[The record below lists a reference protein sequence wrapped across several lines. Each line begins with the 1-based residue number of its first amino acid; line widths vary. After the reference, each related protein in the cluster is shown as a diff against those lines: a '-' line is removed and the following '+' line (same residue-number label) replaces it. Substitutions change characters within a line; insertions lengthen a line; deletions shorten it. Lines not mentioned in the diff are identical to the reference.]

1 MRPLLLLLATAFG
14 LHSALAQTTCLGSKR
29 SGATAFQRSGL
40 QDQRSD
46 SIDILHT
53 TIHLDLTDWSND
65 RILARTDLR
74 FAPLVAGIDAIRLD
88 LIDLTVDSVQDANGL
103 DLPFTHAGGTLWV
116 ALGQPFGPGD
126 EVEIRVHYQG
136 EPATDPSN
144 FGGFYLENQYLYNL
158 GVAFT
163 SQPHSY
169 GRSWFP
175 CFDNFV
181 ERSAFSF
188 HITTTGGRSVW
199 CNGHLQGTTALG
211 GDTLL
216 THWDLQ
222 ETIPSYLASVAAANY
237 RNVQLRFTSIDGDT
251 IPVDLV
257 ALPGDTAQLRA
268 SFVHLRDAFDR
279 FESCFGAYR
288 WNRIGYHL
296 ASRGAMEHST
306 NITYPDFIA
315 DGSTQYEATMAHE
328 LAHQWFGDL
337 VTCARA
343 EEMYINEGFAEYL
356 SYLFLEAV
364 HGPGRYRNTVRA
376 NHYDMLRRCHW
387 EDGGEHYALAEVP
400 QDRTYGEHSY
410 NKGADVLHT
419 LRSYLGEASFC
430 SGLTSFLDAH
440 AFQPVTTAQLR
451 DHLTAA
457 TGQDLSAFFDDWIL
471 QPGWAGFEVDSFSVA
486 PQGGVFATTVHVEQ
500 KLRAAQHLYTDVPMT
515 VTVVSTTGD
524 RWSPN
529 DPVLLGGA
537 QTTFTVDAP
546 FAPAAVLLNA
556 DDRISQAV
564 TAVEDTLNG
573 PGTVNLQQADLM
585 LIAQSVPSAVP
596 VRAEQYW
603 TAADGWTDQPFLYMV
618 SPDRWWRVH
627 GTFPTGTLI
636 RARINY
642 DGRPSSA
649 GGLDVG
655 LMEDLPGLPFHEDS
669 LVLLHRPNAHFP
681 WSLWPQQ
688 TRTILNNPT
697 DRTGRIEAE
706 GLLPGDYV
714 LARRT
719 SAVGLPA
726 PRSIPGV
733 RTWPDPAT
741 DHLVVAWPTDPP
753 YGTVIRL
760 RDHAGRLLLERSAV
774 QALTRVPLDHLAPQ
788 VVHVTILGPDG
799 LERGIGRCTIVR

>member
-1 MRPLLLLLATAFG
+1 MRLPSLIASFIALSAAT
-14 LHSALAQTTCLGSKR
+14 AQTTCLESKR
-29 SGATAFQRSGL
+29 TGDAPPHRSGL

-53 TIHLDLTDWSND
+53 AIHLDLTAWAND
-65 RILARTDLR
+65 RISARTVVR
-74 FAPLVAGIDAIRLD
+74 FAPLVPGVDAIRLD
-88 LIDLTVDSVQDANGL
+88 LIDLTVDSVLDANGL
-103 DLPFTHAGGTLWV
+103 GLGFIHSGGTLLV
-116 ALGQPFGPGD
+116 DLGQPYGPGD
-126 EVEIRVHYQG
+126 EVEVAVHYQG

-144 FGGFYLENQYLYNL
+144 FGGFYLESQYLYNL

-181 ERSAFSF
+181 ERSSFSF
-188 HITTTGGRSVW
+188 HITTNGPRSAW
-199 CNGHLQGTTALG
+199 CNGRLLGTTPLG

-216 THWDLQ
+216 TEWELL
-222 ETIPSYLASVAAANY
+222 EPIPSYLASVAAGNY
-237 RNVQLRFTSIDGDT
+237 RNVHLAFTSIDGDT
-251 IPVDLV
+251 VPVDLV
-257 ALPGDTAQLRA
+257 ALPADTAQLRA
-268 SFVHLRDAFDR
+268 SFVHLQDAFDR

-364 HGPGRYRNTVRA
+364 HGTGRYRNTVRA
-376 NHYDMLRRCHW
+376 NHYAMLRRCHW
-387 EDGGEHYALAEVP
+387 EDGGEHYALSEVP
-400 QDRTYGEHSY
+400 QEWTYGEHSY

-419 LRSYLGEASFC
+419 LRSYLGDAAFC
-430 SGLTSFLDAH
+430 SGLTSFLDTY
-440 AFQPVTTAQLR
+440 AFQPVTTTQLR
-451 DHLTAA
+451 DHLSAA
-457 TGQDLSAFFDDWIL
+457 TGQDLTAYFDDWIL
-471 QPGWAGFEVDSFSVA
+471 QPGWAGFEVDSFTVV
-486 PQGGVFATTVHVEQ
+486 PQGGVFSTIVHVEQ
-500 KLRAAQHLYTDVPMT
+500 KLRAAQHLYTDVPMS
-515 VTVVSTTGD
+515 VTFVSATGD
-524 RWSPN
+524 RWSPG
-529 DPVLLGGA
+529 DPVPLGGA

-546 FAPAAVLLNA
+546 FAPMDVLLNA

-564 TAVEDTLNG
+564 TAVEDTLNA
-573 PGTVNLQQADLM
+573 PGTVNLQQADVM
-585 LIAQSVPSAVP
+585 LIAQSIPTPTPLRV
-596 VRAEQYW
+596 EQYW
-603 TAADGWTDQPFLYMV
+603 TAADAWTDPPFLYML

-627 GTFPTGTLI
+627 GSFPTGTQI

-642 DGRPSSA
+642 DGRASSA

-669 LVLLHRPNAHFP
+669 LLLLHRPNAHFP
-681 WSLWPQQ
+681 WSPWPQQ
-688 TRTILNNPT
+688 TRTTLNSPT
-697 DRTGRIEAE
+697 DRTGRIEAD
-706 GLLPGDYV
+706 GLQPGDYT

-719 SAVGLPA
+719 SAVGLP
-726 PRSIPGV
+726 PMPDMPGV
-733 RTWPDPAT
+733 RTWPDPT
-741 DHLVVAWPTDPP
+741 SEQLTIAWPGDPP
-753 YGTVIRL
+753 RGTVVRL
-760 RDHAGRLLLERSAV
+760 RDQAGRLLREAALV
-774 QALTRVPLDHLAPQ
+774 QTLTHISVEDLPAQTVQVSVVGPQ
-788 VVHVTILGPDG
+788 G
-799 LERGIGRCTIVR
+799 LERGVGRCMIVR

>member
-1 MRPLLLLLATAFG
+1 MRPTVLLTALLFLTTAG
-14 LHSALAQTTCLGSKR
+14 AQTTCQTTKR
-29 SGATAFQRSGL
+29 QGPAAIQRGGL
-40 QDQRSD
+40 QDLRSD

-53 TIHLDLTDWSND
+53 AIHLDLTDGQND
-65 RILARTDLR
+65 RITARTDLR
-74 FAPLVAGIDAIRLD
+74 LTPLVPGVSSVRLD
-88 LIDLTVDSVQDANGL
+88 LIDLTVDSVRDALGTAL
-103 DLPFTHAGGTLWV
+103 AHVHAGGVLTV
-116 ALGQPFGPGD
+116 DLGQPHGPGD
-126 EVEIRVHYQG
+126 TLTLQVHYHG
-136 EPATDPSN
+136 EPATDPSD
-144 FGGFYLENQYLYNL
+144 FGGFYLENQYQYNL

-188 HITTTGGRSVW
+188 HIRTNGGRSAW
-199 CNGHLQGTTALG
+199 CNGHLLGITPLG
-211 GDTLL
+211 GDTVL
-216 THWDLQ
+216 TAWDLP
-222 ETIPSYLASVAAANY
+222 EHIPSYLASVAAANY
-237 RNVQLRFTSIDGDT
+237 RNIRMDFVSIDGDS

-257 ALPGDTAQLRA
+257 ALPGDTAQMRA

-288 WNRIGYHL
+288 WNRVGYHL

-364 HGPGRYRNTVRA
+364 HGPTRYRNTVRA
-376 NHYDMLRRCHW
+376 NHYAMLRRCHW
-387 EDGGEHYALAEVP
+387 EDEGHYALADVP
-400 QDRTYGEHSY
+400 QDHTYGEHSY

-419 LRSYLGEASFC
+419 LRSYLGEAAFC
-430 SGLTSFLDAH
+430 SGLTSFLDTH

-457 TGQDLSAFFDDWIL
+457 TGQDLTAFFDDWVL
-471 QPGWAGFEVDSFSVA
+471 QPGWAGFEVDSFSVV
-486 PQGGVFATTVHVEQ
+486 PQGGSFATTVHVEQ
-500 KLRAAQHLYTDVPMT
+500 KLRAAQHPYTGVPMT
-515 VTVVSTTGD
+515 VALVSATGD
-524 RWSPN
+524 RWSPV
-529 DPVLLGGA
+529 DPVPLGGT
-537 QTTFTVDAP
+537 QTSFTLDAP
-546 FAPAAVLLNA
+546 FAPVDVLLNT

-564 TAVEDTLNG
+564 TAVDDTLSG
-573 PGTVNLQQADLM
+573 PGTVSFQQADLM
-585 LIAQSVPSAVP
+585 LIGQSVPTPVP
-596 VRAEQYW
+596 LRVEEYW
-603 TAADGWTDQPFLYMV
+603 TPADAWTDQPFLYMT

-627 GTFPTGTLI
+627 GDFPAGTQV
-636 RARINY
+636 RARFNY
-642 DGRPSSA
+642 DGRASSA
-649 GGLDVG
+649 GGLDVA

-669 LVLLHRPNAHFP
+669 LVLLHRPDAHFP
-681 WSLWPQQ
+681 WTLWPQQ
-688 TRTILNNPT
+688 TRTTLNSPT

-706 GLLPGDYV
+706 NVQPGDYA

-726 PRSIPGV
+726 GAAPGPV
-733 RTWPDPAT
+733 RTWPDPAS
-741 DHLVVAWPTDPP
+741 DHLMIEWPGGPAP
-753 YGTVIRL
+753 GTVVRL
-760 RDHAGRLLLERSAV
+760 RDASGRLLLEAPLAG
-774 QALTRVPLDHLAPQ
+774 ALTRVQIGHLPAQ
-788 VVHVTILGPDG
+788 TVLVTATGPG
-799 LERGIGRCTIVR
+799 GAERALGRCTVHR

>member
-1 MRPLLLLLATAFG
+1 MRLTATLLLILVLGAG
-14 LHSALAQTTCLGSKR
+14 QAQTTCLTSKR
-29 SGATAFQRSGL
+29 TDRPAVERGAL

-46 SIDILHT
+46 SVDILRT
-53 TIHLDLTDWSND
+53 DIHLDLTDWQND
-65 RILARTDLR
+65 LISARTVLR
-74 FAPLVAGIDAIRLD
+74 LTPLVPGIDRVWLD
-88 LIDLTVDSVQDANGL
+88 LIDLAVDSVVDMN
-103 DLPFTHAGGTLWV
+103 GTLLPATHMGGILSV
-116 ALGQPFGPGD
+116 PLLQTYGPGD
-126 EVEIRVHYQG
+126 EVTISVYYHG

-144 FGGFYLENQYLYNL
+144 FGGLYLENQYIYNL

-181 ERSAFSF
+181 ERSAFGF
-188 HITTTGGRSVW
+188 HIITDGARSAW
-199 CNGHLQGTTALG
+199 CNGVRTGVQALG
-211 GDTLL
+211 GGRVL
-216 THWDLQ
+216 TEW
-222 ETIPSYLASVAAANY
+222 EMAEPIPSYLASVAAANY
-237 RNVQLRFTSIDGDT
+237 AVVRMAFPGISGDT
-251 IPVDLV
+251 VPVDLV
-257 ALPGDTAQLRA
+257 ALPGDTAQMRA
-268 SFVHLRDAFDR
+268 SFVHLPEAFNT

-364 HGPGRYRNTVRA
+364 YGPGRYRTTVRA

-387 EDGGEHYALAEVP
+387 EDGGSFLALADVP
-400 QDRTYGEHSY
+400 QDWTYGEHSY

-419 LRSYLGEASFC
+419 LRSYLGPVAFC
-430 SGLTSFLDAH
+430 SGLASFLDTY
-440 AFQPVTTAQLR
+440 AFRHVTTAELR
-451 DHLTAA
+451 DHLTNV
-457 TGQDLSAFFDDWIL
+457 TGEDLTAFFDDWIL

-486 PQGGVFATTVHVEQ
+486 QQGGLFATTVHVEQ
-500 KLRAAQHLYTDVPMT
+500 KLRGAWHLYSGVPVT
-515 VTVVSTTGD
+515 VTCVAANGD
-524 RWSPN
+524 RWSPAG
-529 DPVLLGGA
+529 PVALGGA
-537 QTTFTVDAP
+537 QSTFTLDAP
-546 FAPAAVLLNA
+546 FAPVDVLLNA

-564 TAVEDTLNG
+564 TAVEDTLAT

-585 LIAQSVPSAVP
+585 LTAQSLPAPLPLRV
-596 VRAEQYW
+596 EEYW
-603 TAADGWTDQPFLYMV
+603 TAADPVTDQPFLYLV

-627 GTFPTGTLI
+627 GDFPSGTQL
-636 RARINY
+636 RGRFSY
-642 DGRPSSA
+642 DGRANSA

-669 LVLLHRPNAHFP
+669 LVLLHRPDARFP
-681 WSLWPQQ
+681 WSPWPQQ
-688 TRTILNNPT
+688 TRTTLNSAT

-706 GLLPGDYV
+706 GLAPGDYT

-719 SAVGLPA
+719 SAVGVP
-726 PRSIPGV
+726 SITGNATV
-733 RTWPDPAT
+733 RIWPDPASEQ
-741 DHLVVAWPTDPP
+741 VMVAWG
-753 YGTVIRL
+753 GTPAAGQLLRL
-760 RDHAGRLLLERSAV
+760 RDGSGRMLGQQPLTGT
-774 QALTRVPLDHLAPQ
+774 LTRVDVRHLAAQ
-788 VVHVTILGPDG
+788 AIHISLVGADG
-799 LERGIGRCTIVR
+799 VERPIGRCTLVH

>member
-1 MRPLLLLLATAFG
+1 MRLPPLIASLIALSSAT
-14 LHSALAQTTCLGSKR
+14 AQTTCLEAKR
-29 SGATAFQRSGL
+29 PGDASPHRSGL

-53 TIHLDLTDWSND
+53 AIHLDLTAWAND
-65 RILARTDLR
+65 RISARTVLR
-74 FAPLVAGIDAIRLD
+74 FAPLVPGVDAIRLD
-88 LIDLTVDSVQDANGL
+88 LIDLTVDSVRDANGL
-103 DLPFTHAGGTLWV
+103 GLGFIHSGGTLLV
-116 ALGQPFGPGD
+116 DLGQPYGPGD
-126 EVEIRVHYQG
+126 EVEIAVHYQG

-144 FGGFYLENQYLYNL
+144 FGGFYLESQYLYNL

-181 ERSAFSF
+181 ERSSFSF
-188 HITTTGGRSVW
+188 HITTNGPRSAW
-199 CNGHLQGTTALG
+199 CNGRLLGTTPLG

-216 THWDLQ
+216 TEWELL
-222 ETIPSYLASVAAANY
+222 EPIPGYLASVAAGNY
-237 RNVQLRFTSIDGDT
+237 RNVHLAFTSIDGDT
-251 IPVDLV
+251 VPVDLV
-257 ALPGDTAQLRA
+257 ALPADTAQLRA
-268 SFVHLRDAFDR
+268 SFVHLQNAFDR

-376 NHYDMLRRCHW
+376 NHYAMLRRCHW
-387 EDGGEHYALAEVP
+387 EDGGEHYALSEVP
-400 QDRTYGEHSY
+400 QEWTYGEHSY

-419 LRSYLGEASFC
+419 LRSYLGDAAFC
-430 SGLTSFLDAH
+430 SGLTSFLDTY
-440 AFQPVTTAQLR
+440 AFQPVTTTQLR
-451 DHLTAA
+451 DHLSAA
-457 TGQDLSAFFDDWIL
+457 TGQDLTAFFDDWIL
-471 QPGWAGFEVDSFSVA
+471 QPGWAGFEVDSFAVV
-486 PQGGVFATTVHVEQ
+486 PQGAVFSTTVHVEQ
-500 KLRAAQHLYTDVPMT
+500 KLRAAQHLYSDVPMS
-515 VTVVSTTGD
+515 VTFVSATGD
-524 RWSPN
+524 RWSPG
-529 DPVLLGGA
+529 DPIPLGGA

-546 FAPAAVLLNA
+546 FAPVDVLLNA

-573 PGTVNLQQADLM
+573 PGTVNLQQADVM
-585 LIAQSVPSAVP
+585 LIAQSIPTPTPLRV
-596 VRAEQYW
+596 EQYW
-603 TAADGWTDQPFLYMV
+603 TAADAWTDPPFLYML

-627 GTFPTGTLI
+627 GSFPTGTQI
-636 RARINY
+636 RARITY
-642 DGRPSSA
+642 DGRANSA

-655 LMEDLPGLPFHEDS
+655 LMADLPGLPFHEDS
-669 LVLLHRPNAHFP
+669 VLLLHRPNAHFP
-681 WSLWPQQ
+681 WSPWPQQ
-688 TRTILNNPT
+688 TRTTLNSPT

-706 GLLPGDYV
+706 GLQPGDYT

-719 SAVGLPA
+719 SAVGLP
-726 PRSIPGV
+726 PVPGIPGV
-733 RTWPDPAT
+733 RTWPDPT
-741 DHLVVAWPTDPP
+741 SEQLTIAWPGDPP
-753 YGTVIRL
+753 RGTVVRL
-760 RDHAGRLLLERSAV
+760 RDQAGRLLREAALV
-774 QALTRVPLDHLAPQ
+774 QPFTHVSVEDLPAQTVQVTVVGPQ
-788 VVHVTILGPDG
+788 G
-799 LERGIGRCTIVR
+799 LERGVGRCTIVR

>member
-1 MRPLLLLLATAFG
+1 MRPLLLLAATF
-14 LHSALAQTTCLGSKR
+14 ALVSTSAQTTCLESKR
-29 SGATAFQRSGL
+29 TGAVTLQRSGL

-53 TIHLDLTDWSND
+53 AIHLDLTDWAND
-65 RILARTDLR
+65 RISAHAVLR
-74 FAPLVAGIDAIRLD
+74 FAPLVPAVEAIRLD
-88 LIDLTVDSVQDANGL
+88 LIDLTVDSVLDANGL
-103 DLPFTHAGGTLWV
+103 DLPFTHTAGTLLV
-116 ALGQPFGPGD
+116 DLGQPYGPGD
-126 EVEIRVHYQG
+126 EVEIAVHYQG

-144 FGGFYLENQYLYNL
+144 FGGFYLESQYLYNL

-188 HITTTGGRSVW
+188 HVTTSGGRTVW
-199 CNGHLQGTTALG
+199 CNGSLLGTSALG
-211 GDTLL
+211 GDTVR
-216 THWDLQ
+216 TDWELQ

-237 RNVQLRFTSIDGDT
+237 RQVHLRFTSIDGDT
-251 IPVDLV
+251 IPVDLA

-268 SFVHLRDAFDR
+268 SFIHLQDAFDR

-364 HGPGRYRNTVRA
+364 HGPGRYRSTVRA
-376 NHYDMLRRCHW
+376 NHYAMLRRCHW
-387 EDGGEHYALAEVP
+387 EDGGAHYALADVP
-400 QDRTYGEHSY
+400 QDHTYGEHSY

-419 LRSYLGEASFC
+419 LRSYLGGTAFC
-430 SGLTSFLDAH
+430 NGLADFLDAY
-440 AFQPVTTAQLR
+440 AFRPVTTTELR
-451 DHLTAA
+451 DHLSAA
-457 TGQDLSAFFDDWIL
+457 TGQDLTAFFDDWIL
-471 QPGWAGFEVDSFSVA
+471 QPGWAGFEVDSFAVA
-486 PQGGVFATTVHVEQ
+486 PQGGPYATTVHVEQ

-515 VTVVSTTGD
+515 VTFVSTTGD

-529 DPVLLGGA
+529 DPVPLGGA
-537 QTTFTVDAP
+537 LTSFTVDVP
-546 FAPAAVLLNA
+546 FAPVDVLLNA

-564 TAVEDTLNG
+564 TAVEDTLTG

-585 LIAQSVPSAVP
+585 LIAQSVPSPTP
-596 VRAEQYW
+596 VRVEEHW
-603 TAADGWTDQPFLYMV
+603 TAADAWTDQPFLYMP

-627 GTFPTGTLI
+627 GTFAPGTQI
-636 RARINY
+636 RARIGY
-642 DGRPSSA
+642 DGRANSA

-688 TRTILNNPT
+688 TRTILNSPT
-697 DRTGRIEAE
+697 DRTGRIEAD
-706 GLLPGDYV
+706 GLQPGDYT

-719 SAVGLPA
+719 SAVGLPPSLA
-726 PRSIPGV
+726 LPGV

-741 DHLVVAWPTDPP
+741 DHLMVAWTTDPP
-753 YGTVIRL
+753 TGTVVRL
-760 RDHAGRLLLERSAV
+760 RDQAGRLLREVALV
-774 QALTRVPLDHLAPQ
+774 QPLTRIPVDDLPAQ
-788 VVHVTILGPDG
+788 SVHVTAVGPDG
-799 LERGIGRCTIVR
+799 LERGVGRSTIVR

>member
-1 MRPLLLLLATAFG
+1 MRLPVLLVASLSLATAT
-14 LHSALAQTTCLGSKR
+14 SQTTCLDGKR
-29 SGATAFQRSGL
+29 SGPMALQRGGL

-53 TIHLDLTDWSND
+53 AIHLDLTDWQND
-65 RILARTDLR
+65 RLEARTDLR
-74 FAPLVAGIDAIRLD
+74 LTPLVPGVSTVRLD
-88 LIDLTVDSVQDANGL
+88 LIDLTVDSVL
-103 DLPFTHAGGTLWV
+103 DAGGTALGHLHSGGLLTV
-116 ALGQPFGPGD
+116 DLGQPHAPGD
-126 EVEIRVHYQG
+126 TLTLRVHYHG
-136 EPATDPSN
+136 EPATDPSD
-144 FGGFYLENQYLYNL
+144 FGGFYLESQYLYNL

-188 HITTTGGRSVW
+188 HIRTNGGRSAW
-199 CNGHLQGTTALG
+199 CNGRTMGITALG

-216 THWDLQ
+216 TEWDLQ
-222 ETIPSYLASVAAANY
+222 EPIPSYLASVAAANY
-237 RNVQLRFTSIDGDT
+237 RSIHLDFVSIDGDS

-257 ALPGDTAQLRA
+257 ALPGDTAQMRA
-268 SFVHLRDAFDR
+268 SFVHLQDAFAR

-343 EEMYINEGFAEYL
+343 EEMYLNEGFAEYL

-364 HGPGRYRNTVRA
+364 QGPDRYRSTVRA
-376 NHYDMLRRCHW
+376 NHYAMLRRCHW
-387 EDGGEHYALAEVP
+387 EDEGHYALADVP
-400 QDRTYGEHSY
+400 QDHTYGEHSY

-419 LRSYLGEASFC
+419 LRSYLGEAAFC
-430 SGLTSFLDAH
+430 SGLTSFLDSH
-440 AFQPVTTAQLR
+440 AFQAVTTAQLR

-457 TGQDLSAFFDDWIL
+457 TGQDLTAFFDDWIL
-471 QPGWAGFEVDSFSVA
+471 QPGWAGFEVDSFSVV
-486 PQGGVFATTVHVEQ
+486 PQGGTFTTTVHAEQ

-515 VTVVSTTGD
+515 VALVSASGA
-524 RWSPN
+524 RWSPA
-529 DPVLLGGA
+529 DPVYLGGA
-537 QTTFTVDAP
+537 QTTFSVDAP
-546 FAPAAVLLNA
+546 FAPVDVLFNT

-564 TAVEDTLNG
+564 TATDDTLTG
-573 PGTVNLQQADLM
+573 PGTVSFQHTDLM
-585 LIAQSVPSAVP
+585 LIAQSVPAPVP
-596 VRAEQYW
+596 LRVEQYW
-603 TAADGWTDQPFLYMV
+603 TPADPWCDQPFLYQP

-627 GTFPTGTLI
+627 GSFPTGTQV

-642 DGRPSSA
+642 DGRASSA
-649 GGLDVG
+649 GGLDVA

-669 LVLLHRPNAHFP
+669 LVLLYRPDAHFP
-681 WSLWPQQ
+681 WTLWPQQ
-688 TRTILNNPT
+688 TRSTLNSPT
-697 DRTGRIEAE
+697 DRTGRIEADNMQ
-706 GLLPGDYV
+706 PGDYA

-719 SAVGLPA
+719 SAVGLPPA
-726 PRSIPGV
+726 VTQGPA
-733 RTWPDPAT
+733 RTWPDPAS
-741 DHLVVAWPTDPP
+741 DQLMIEWPGGAAP
-753 YGTVIRL
+753 GTVVRL
-760 RDHAGRLLLERSAV
+760 RDAAGRLLLEAPLAG
-774 QALTRVPLDHLAPQ
+774 ALTRLAIGHLPPQ
-788 VVHVTILGPDG
+788 TVLVTAAGPG
-799 LERGIGRCTIVR
+799 MAERTIGRCTVHR